1 MWQQNQ
7 TIFYSRRDIPN
18 IGFTEDDFK
27 NVFVETE
34 CLTFQTFINMMTRQP
49 SSLR

>member
-7 TIFYSRRDIPN
+7 TIFYSRRDITN

-27 NVFVETE
+27 NVFVEKMFD
-34 CLTFQTFINMMTRQP
+34 LSDVYWYDDSPAF
-49 SSLR
+49 